1 MTKAQELKAKELIAT
16 IENEGLRKEVLADF
30 EESPKGAIL
39 HDDYIAAV
47 MIRIAEKLEK
57 SDYKDR
63 VIAEKAELDEKIEKL
78 SDFIVSE
85 KFEEIVK
92 DFNERTDM
100 RNQLLAMRDY
110 SIALKSRI
118 ERF

>member
-16 IENEGLRKEVLADF
+16 IENEGLRKVVLADF
-30 EESPKGAIL
+30 EESLKGAIL

-78 SDFIVSE
+78 SDFIRSE
-85 KFEEIVK
+85 KFKETVK
-92 DFNERTDM
+92 DSKERYDM
-100 RNQLLAMRDY
+100 RNQLLTMMRY
-110 SIALKSRI
+110 STILDSRI
-118 ERF
+118 ARF